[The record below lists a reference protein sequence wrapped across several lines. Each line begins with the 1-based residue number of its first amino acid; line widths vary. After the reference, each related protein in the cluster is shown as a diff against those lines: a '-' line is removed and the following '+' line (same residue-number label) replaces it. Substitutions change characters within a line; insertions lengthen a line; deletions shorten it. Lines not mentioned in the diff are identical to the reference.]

1 MPIFCTANIQSRQQK
16 LGKRKLGGKPS
27 GIFCRLGSVN
37 ISLRVQHT
45 STFPS
50 QLYPSYFL
58 IYLRSSYSC
67 EACKGLE
74 NPTETAENDP
84 IKKQVT
90 TRGPIRSQ
98 RSWPRVSLSLT
109 KTNAASDSVTR
120 WGYFPPKWLFLA
132 SPGGENFGGAET
144 AKSLNGGYFWTF
156 LIFINKITK

>member
-45 STFPS
+45 STFAS

-67 EACKGLE
+67 EASKGLE

-98 RSWPRVSLSLT
+98 RSWPRVSLSVT
-109 KTNAASDSVTR
+109 KTNAAGSFRTCSIVIVKRLSIFGNPSVT
-120 WGYFPPKWLFLA
+120 KV
-132 SPGGENFGGAET
+132 NCET
-144 AKSLNGGYFWTF
+144 PSYLIRGMYSTF
-156 LIFINKITK
+156 